1 MGGVGKMAAEAGLRV
16 AFFVFAFSLC
26 RATFQHDDGTAS
38 FFIAIGSAIF
48 IYPILKKWAN

>member
-1 MGGVGKMAAEAGLRV
+1 MAAEAGLRV